1 MLRIY
6 IYTSLILCYFLST
19 LIQNDILPYI
29 VGGLANITI
38 LVSLFH
44 SRGLYLFS
52 GLLFYTIGM
61 ILYFTTDHVH
71 FLLQFDSMI
80 GILALFIVLP
90 FLNSLII
97 VGRYDKHLSSLLRF
111 KVSDV
116 GDLYKRSSIV
126 SHLLG
131 LFLNIATVPILIQSL
146 RNSLKNFP
154 KKLTDPF
161 YAKSILR
168 AYSFC
173 LMWSPME
180 VMIIQTLQITGKSYL
195 IVFPFLLSLVG
206 LFLFFDT
213 TLGKKHFRAMQL
225 QALEEN
231 TSFQTSFRKIVDLFI
246 LLFILVG
253 SVTILDR
260 FIAQGYLFSLVLLM
274 IPISFIWSRKIGKL
288 KQYWI
293 YTMPHWQERTKGL
306 ANFYFMFISAG
317 FFVTMLANKRI
328 LTSVQPFI
336 LIIADK
342 PLALFTMISLFFF
355 VSSMIGFHPLV
366 SIVLLAEVL
375 HPILADIASIP
386 LSLVFIIS
394 SLSTVMYSPFHISTS
409 VLAGEIKVNPYR
421 IGIWNIPFALLLLS
435 FTVLF
440 AYGLHLVLSMFS

>member
-1 MLRIY
+1 MFRVY
-6 IYTSLILCYFLST
+6 VYSSLIVCYLLST
-19 LIQNDILPYI
+19 FIQSDILPYL
-29 VGGLANITI
+29 VGILANITI
-38 LVSLFH
+38 LMSFFYA
-44 SRGLYLFS
+44 RGLYLYS
-52 GLLFYTIGM
+52 GLIFYMTGV
-61 ILYFTTDHVH
+61 ILYFTTENIT

-97 VGRYDKHLSSLLRF
+97 VGRYDKHLSTLLRY
-111 KVSDV
+111 KVNDV

-126 SHLLG
+126 SHILG

-146 RNSLKNFP
+146 RSSLSDFP

-180 VMIIQTLQITGKSYL
+180 VMIIQTLQITGKSY
-195 IVFPFLLSLVG
+195 IVIFPFLLTLVG
-206 LFLFFDT
+206 LFLFIDT
-213 TLGKKHFRAMQL
+213 SLGKKHFQDLPLPSAGER
-225 QALEEN
+225 
-231 TSFQTSFRKIVDLFI
+231 TSFQTSFRKIIDLFV

-253 SVTILDR
+253 SVSLLDR
-260 FIAQGYLFSLVLLM
+260 LIAQGYLFSLVLLM
-274 IPISFIWSRKIGKL
+274 IPVSLIWARRIGKL

-293 YTMPHWQERTKGL
+293 HTIPHWRERTKGL

-317 FFVTMLANKRI
+317 FFVMMLSNTAFLKK
-328 LTSVQPFI
+328 VQPFI
-336 LIIADK
+336 LTIADQ
-342 PLALFTMISLFFF
+342 PLVLFTTISLFFF
-355 VSSMIGFHPLV
+355 IASMIGFHPLI

-375 HPILADIASIP
+375 QPVLADITSIP

-421 IGIWNIPFALLLLS
+421 VGLWNIPFALLLLS

-440 AYGLHLVLSMFS
+440 SYGLHLVLSFFS

>member
-1 MLRIY
+1 MFRVY
-6 IYTSLILCYFLST
+6 VYSSLIVCYLLST
-19 LIQNDILPYI
+19 FIQHDILPYL
-29 VGGLANITI
+29 VGILANITI
-38 LVSLFH
+38 LVSIFYA
-44 SRGLYLFS
+44 RGLYLHS
-52 GLLFYTIGM
+52 GLIFYMIGV
-61 ILYFTTDHVH
+61 ILYFTTENVT

-97 VGRYDKHLSSLLRF
+97 VGRYDKHLSSLLRY
-111 KVSDV
+111 KVNDV

-126 SHLLG
+126 SHILG

-146 RNSLKNFP
+146 RSSLKNFP
-154 KKLTDPF
+154 KKITDPF

-180 VMIIQTLQITGKSYL
+180 VMIIQTLQITGKSY
-195 IVFPFLLSLVG
+195 IVIFPFLLTLVV
-206 LFLFFDT
+206 LFLFIDT
-213 TLGKKHFRAMQL
+213 TLGKKHFQYLPLPA
-225 QALEEN
+225 AEER
-231 TSFQTSFRKIVDLFI
+231 TSFQTSFQKIIDLFV

-253 SVTILDR
+253 SVSLLDR
-260 FIAQGYLFSLVLLM
+260 LIVQGYLFSLVLLM
-274 IPISFIWSRKIGKL
+274 IPVSLIWARRIGKL

-293 YTMPHWQERTKGL
+293 HTIPHWQDRSKGL

-317 FFVTMLANKRI
+317 FFVMMLSNTPFLKK
-328 LTSVQPFI
+328 VQPFI
-336 LIIADK
+336 LTIADQ
-342 PLALFTMISLFFF
+342 PLVLFTTISLFFF
-355 VSSMIGFHPLV
+355 ITSMIGFHPLI

-375 HPILADIASIP
+375 QPVLADIASIP

-394 SLSTVMYSPFHISTS
+394 SLSTVLYSPFHISTS

-421 IGIWNIPFALLLLS
+421 VGLWNIPFALLLLS

-440 AYGLHLVLSMFS
+440 SYGLHLVLSFFS

>member
-1 MLRIY
+1 MFRVY
-6 IYTSLILCYFLST
+6 VYSSLIVCYLLST
-19 LIQNDILPYI
+19 FIQHDILPYL
-29 VGGLANITI
+29 VGILANITI
-38 LVSLFH
+38 LVSIFYA
-44 SRGLYLFS
+44 RGLYLHS
-52 GLLFYTIGM
+52 GLIFYMIGV
-61 ILYFTTDHVH
+61 ILYFTTENVT

-97 VGRYDKHLSSLLRF
+97 VGRYDKHLSSLLRY
-111 KVSDV
+111 KVNDV

-126 SHLLG
+126 SHILG

-146 RNSLKNFP
+146 RSSLKNFP
-154 KKLTDPF
+154 KKITDPF

-180 VMIIQTLQITGKSYL
+180 VMIIQTLQITGKSY
-195 IVFPFLLSLVG
+195 IVIFPFLLTLVV
-206 LFLFFDT
+206 LFLFIDT
-213 TLGKKHFRAMQL
+213 TLGKKHFQYLLLPA
-225 QALEEN
+225 AEER
-231 TSFQTSFRKIVDLFI
+231 TSFQTSFQKIIDLFV

-253 SVTILDR
+253 SVSLLDR
-260 FIAQGYLFSLVLLM
+260 LIVQGYLFSLVLLM
-274 IPISFIWSRKIGKL
+274 IPVSLIWARRIGKL

-293 YTMPHWQERTKGL
+293 HTIPHWQERSKGL

-317 FFVTMLANKRI
+317 FFVMMLSNTPFLKK
-328 LTSVQPFI
+328 VQPFI
-336 LIIADK
+336 LTIADQ
-342 PLALFTMISLFFF
+342 PLVLFTTISLFFF
-355 VSSMIGFHPLV
+355 ITSMIGFHPLI

-375 HPILADIASIP
+375 QPVLADIASIP

-394 SLSTVMYSPFHISTS
+394 SLSTVLYSPFHISTS

-421 IGIWNIPFALLLLS
+421 VGLWNIPFALLLLS

-440 AYGLHLVLSMFS
+440 SYGLHLVLSFFS

>member
-1 MLRIY
+1 MFRVY
-6 IYTSLILCYFLST
+6 VYSSLIVCYLLST
-19 LIQNDILPYI
+19 FIQSDILPYL
-29 VGGLANITI
+29 VGILANITI
-38 LVSLFH
+38 LMSFFYA
-44 SRGLYLFS
+44 RGLYLYS
-52 GLLFYTIGM
+52 GLIFYMTGV
-61 ILYFTTDHVH
+61 ILYFTTENIT

-97 VGRYDKHLSSLLRF
+97 VGRYDKHLSTLLRY
-111 KVSDV
+111 KVNDV

-126 SHLLG
+126 SHILG

-146 RNSLKNFP
+146 RSSLSDFP

-180 VMIIQTLQITGKSYL
+180 VMIIQTLQITGKSY
-195 IVFPFLLSLVG
+195 IVIFPFLLTLVG
-206 LFLFFDT
+206 LFLFIDT
-213 TLGKKHFRAMQL
+213 SLGKKHFQDLPLPSAGER
-225 QALEEN
+225 
-231 TSFQTSFRKIVDLFI
+231 TSFQTSFRKIIDLFV

-253 SVTILDR
+253 SVSLLDR
-260 FIAQGYLFSLVLLM
+260 LIAQGYLFSLVLLM
-274 IPISFIWSRKIGKL
+274 IPVSLIWARRIGKL

-293 YTMPHWQERTKGL
+293 HTIPHWRERTKGL

-317 FFVTMLANKRI
+317 FFVMMLSNTALLKK
-328 LTSVQPFI
+328 VQPFI
-336 LIIADK
+336 LTIADQ
-342 PLALFTMISLFFF
+342 PLVLFTTISLFFF
-355 VSSMIGFHPLV
+355 IASMIGFHPLI

-375 HPILADIASIP
+375 QPVLADITSIP

-421 IGIWNIPFALLLLS
+421 VGLWNIPFALLLLS

-440 AYGLHLVLSMFS
+440 SYGLHLVLSFFS